1 MEGNDKPGSER
12 AFLEQLGLR
21 VRRAR
26 ADAQMTR
33 RALADASGVSQ
44 RYLAQLEAGE
54 GNISVLL
61 IRRVAGA
68 LAVPLTAL
76 LADDA
81 AASAR
86 RRHIALVGLRGAGK
100 STLGAAL
107 AERMKVPF
115 RELDAEIE
123 RDLGASLAS
132 IFTMYG
138 QEAYRN
144 AERRALQR
152 VTDELEAC
160 VIATGGSI
168 VVEPRTH
175 ELLRQRCLTVW
186 LKATPQEH
194 MDRVIAQGDLRPMQ
208 GREHAMAELRALLA
222 QRERLYA
229 MADLAVETSGRTL
242 AETLEALAAAVGA

>member
-21 VRRAR
+21 VRRSR

-68 LAVPLTAL
+68 LGVPLTAL

-107 AERMKVPF
+107 AERMEVPF

>member
-1 MEGNDKPGSER
+1 MEGTDKPGGER

-68 LAVPLTAL
+68 LGVPLTAL

-86 RRHIALVGLRGAGK
+86 RRHVALVGLRGAGK

-186 LKATPQEH
+186 LKATPEEH

-229 MADLAVETSGRTL
+229 MADLAVETSGRSVG
-242 AETLEALAAAVGA
+242 ETLEALAAAVGA

>member
-1 MEGNDKPGSER
+1 MEGTDKPGGER

-54 GNISVLL
+54 GDISVLL

-68 LAVPLTAL
+68 LGAPLTAL

-115 RELDAEIE
+115 RELDAEVE

-186 LKATPQEH
+186 LKATPEEH

-222 QRERLYA
+222 QRERLYG
-229 MADLAVETSGRTL
+229 MADIAVETSGRSV
-242 AETLEALAAAVGA
+242 AETLESLAGAVGA